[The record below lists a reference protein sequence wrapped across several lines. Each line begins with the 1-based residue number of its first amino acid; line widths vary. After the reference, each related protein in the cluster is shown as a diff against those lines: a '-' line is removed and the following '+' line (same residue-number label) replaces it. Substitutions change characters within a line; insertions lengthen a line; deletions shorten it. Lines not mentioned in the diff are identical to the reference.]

1 MGKKVSMQQIAD
13 YLGVSK
19 FVVSKALSGK
29 GGVSDQTKDRVIQA
43 ASQLGYFAQSNSIQ
57 KPAEASTVVAKPRT
71 RQKKIVIVLMPNI
84 RFQTRESTYW
94 GKIVNGISAKL
105 EEDGLGILIVSE
117 HSVDHFM
124 DILNPKGIM
133 GLIGV
138 GVISSSLLL
147 EVHRMGIPMVLV
159 DHEDALIPTDTVF
172 VNNTDCMYRLT
183 RHMIGLGHREL
194 QFVGSNQFSRSF
206 KDRWVGFRSAVE
218 EELGPNAVD
227 GSKLLSVDGLTGPD
241 AEAEIRAWAEDM
253 RSTGALPTAWMCAND
268 MIAIHVLR
276 ALETLGLAIPE
287 DAVVTGFDNIEDAYR
302 SRPPLTTVNVP
313 KETLGRRAVE
323 RLLARIAKP
332 SDPIDKLLINGEV
345 LYRDSTSS
353 K

>member
-29 GGVSDQTKDRVIQA
+29 GGVSEQTKERVIQA
-43 ASQLGYFAQSNSIQ
+43 ASQLGYFAQGGTGVRAPEVV
-57 KPAEASTVVAKPRT
+57 PAAAKPRT

-138 GVISSSLLL
+138 GAIASSLLL
-147 EVHRMGIPMVLV
+147 EIHRMGIPMVLV

-183 RHMIGLGHREL
+183 RYMIGLGHREL

-206 KDRWVGFRSAVE
+206 KDRWIGFRTALE
-218 EELGPNAVD
+218 EELGAAAA
-227 GSKLLSVDGLTGPD
+227 GEERLLTVSGLDGL
-241 AEAEIRAWAEDM
+241 EAQAQVTAWASRAQTEG
-253 RSTGALPTAWMCAND
+253 RLPSAWLCAND
-268 MIAIHVLR
+268 FIAIAVAQ
-276 ALETLGLAIPE
+276 ALAALGLNLPGDAAI
-287 DAVVTGFDNIEDAYR
+287 TGFDNIEDAYR
-302 SRPPLTTVNVP
+302 HQPPLTTVNVP

-332 SDPIDKLLINGEV
+332 SEPLDKLLVNGEM
-345 LYRDSTSS
+345 LYRESTLL

>member
-29 GGVSDQTKDRVIQA
+29 GGVSDQTKERVIQA
-43 ASQLGYFAQSNSIQ
+43 ASQLGYFAQSATALR
-57 KPAEASTVVAKPRT
+57 PAETAPAGVKPRT

-183 RHMIGLGHREL
+183 RYMIGLGHRRL
-194 QFVGSNQFSRSF
+194 QFVGSHQFSRSF
-206 KDRWVGFRSAVE
+206 TDRWIGFRSAVE
-218 EELGPNAVD
+218 EELGTAA
-227 GSKLLSVDGLTGPD
+227 GGAEKLLSIDGLTGPA
-241 AEAEIRAWAEDM
+241 AEGEIVAWAEAA
-253 RSTGALPTAWMCAND
+253 RTGGELPTAWLCAND

-276 ALETLGLAIPE
+276 ALGSLGIEVPGEA
-287 DAVVTGFDNIEDAYR
+287 AVTGFDNIEDAYR

-332 SDPIDKLLINGEV
+332 SDPLDKLLINGEV
-345 LYRDSTSS
+345 LYRDSTF
-353 K
+353 KR